1 MSKSVYHKWLV
12 AVIFPM
18 SCLLYEQE
26 IFAQPPV
33 IETSVDKRKILI
45 GEQLHYRV
53 STSMPDNTYRLSWF
67 TMPDS
72 FAHFQVIRQNKID
85 SSFVNGSINFSQD
98 ITLTSFDSGV
108 RVIPS
113 FVLNV
118 EPHQGDS
125 TFNLV
130 TDSIPIQVAFSPMDS
145 VTTFHDIK
153 SIIEVKKEGPW
164 WWWAILAAGI
174 LLLIILIRFLIKFFK
189 KKQVPPGLFDSKLGP
204 YEEAIQSLGELKKQ
218 QYLQK
223 NEVKE
228 YHTRLSEIFK
238 RYLSRKTN
246 TNKLNLTSD
255 EILMELDDYGPGK
268 EQLFAFA
275 NCLRMSSA
283 VKFAKYIPAQNESEK
298 CLEQTKEMI
307 TEINKNLNK
316 KTNSDT

>member
-1 MSKSVYHKWLV
+1 
-12 AVIFPM
+12 M
-18 SCLLYEQE
+18 SCLLNGHV
-26 IFAQPPV
+26 FAQQPV
-33 IETSVDKRKILI
+33 IETFVDKRKILI

-72 FAHFQVIRQNKID
+72 FAHFLVVRQNKID
-85 SSFVNGSINFSQD
+85 SSFINGNINFSQD

-108 RVIPS
+108 QVIPS
-113 FVLNV
+113 FALNI
-118 EPHQGDS
+118 EPHQGD
-125 TFNLV
+125 TTYNLI

-153 SIIEVKKEGPW
+153 SIIEVEKEWQW
-164 WWWAILAAGI
+164 WWWAILAVAI
-174 LLLIILIRFLIKFFK
+174 LLLIFLIRFLIKFFK
-189 KKQVPPGLFDSKLGP
+189 KKQVPPGIFNSKLGP
-204 YEEAIQSLGELKKQ
+204 YEEAMQSLADLQKQ

-238 RYLSRKTN
+238 IYLSRKTK

-275 NCLRMSSA
+275 NCLRMNSA
-283 VKFAKYIPAQNESEK
+283 VKFAKYIPSQNESEK
-298 CLEQTKEMI
+298 CLKQIKEMI

-316 KTNSDT
+316 KTESDI